1 MLKTKAKKPVLAGA
15 ESFPHHFQDIL
26 VYQDES
32 QAAANALRYA
42 QAIVAPNDGHVAGL
56 MFGFMSPYPAS
67 VYMEA
72 SPDLWAA
79 EQQRAVQEADAVE
92 QKLKAKIAAA
102 APGTE
107 LRRKDVFGAEVGR
120 VLAVHGRYADAII
133 LGWSQKGR
141 QKDLTRDGTA
151 LERDIFDSILFES
164 GRPVILVPEA
174 FAAVGPPG
182 RILVAWSPEREATRA
197 VHEAL
202 PLLQGAELVTILA
215 VAEGT
220 RIHGEED
227 AGADI
232 ARHLARHGVKTE
244 VKHVPSSGRTAQAV
258 IKDEAR
264 YAGAELIVMGG
275 YGHSRLSQWILGGV
289 TRDMLADLTAPVFM
303 SH

>member
-1 MLKTKAKKPVLAGA
+1 MLKTKAKKLEIADV
-15 ESFPHHFQDIL
+15 ESMQHHFQDIL

-42 QAIVAPNDGHVAGL
+42 QAIVAANEGHVAGL
-56 MFGFMSPYPAS
+56 MFGFMSPYPAA

-72 SPDLWAA
+72 SPDLWVAA
-79 EQQRAVQEADAVE
+79 QQRAVEEADAVE
-92 QKLKAKIAAA
+92 QKLKARLAAE

-120 VLAVHGRYADAII
+120 VLAVHGRYSDAIV
-133 LGWSQKGR
+133 LGWSKKGR

-151 LERDIFDSILFES
+151 LERDIFDSVLFES
-164 GRPVILVPEA
+164 GRPVILVPET
-174 FAAVGPPG
+174 FAATQPPQ
-182 RILVAWSPEREATRA
+182 RILIAWSPEREATRA

-215 VAEGT
+215 VADGA
-220 RIHGEED
+220 RIDGEED

-232 ARHLARHGVKTE
+232 ARHLARHSVKTE
-244 VKHVPSSGRTAQAV
+244 VKHVPASGRTAQAV

-289 TRDMLADLTAPVFM
+289 TRDMLADLATPVFM